1 MSLQI
6 PAPVQILQYPLPD
19 GSFVH
24 SEEEYIAAVTGA
36 AASRLAGA
44 YVKAS
49 GDTFAARG
57 QAVRVTNLLI
67 GFLKWQTVHNYKG
80 TLEGVL
86 AEYDAFLAEEANKV
100 PVAPEVPAAPV
111 EVAEAA

>member
-6 PAPVQILQYPLPD
+6 PAPVQILKYPLPD
-19 GSFVH
+19 GTFVS

-36 AASRLAGA
+36 AAARLAGA
-44 YVKAS
+44 YVKSS
-49 GDTFAARG
+49 GDLFAARG

-86 AEYDAFLAEEANKV
+86 AEYDAAMTATPSVPDMPVMPATPLPLAA
-100 PVAPEVPAAPV
+100 
-111 EVAEAA
+111 